1 MPARRGLCTG
11 PGRAQLIKVRFMMHG
26 GKRIMQRAVYLAF
39 CLLAVACSD
48 PLDQI
53 PRLSDQDLADEPP
66 RVGLAQRPD
75 VASGG
80 GFLAQLLR
88 GDDSHEASPM
98 PETAETAEA
107 VPEPRPESDTQLA
120 LVEPPEP
127 EAPKKRG
134 GFLSFLRP
142 ETSTATASTATSE
155 IAPGTVPPYG
165 QAARVCGLDKAAM
178 GERVQQYPEKRPV
191 YRLYDSDPRDTGPHS
206 FYITGFDDGC
216 ARQVTASL
224 VMFGSVGMH
233 EQLRYGL
240 PAKVQPYSD
249 TDRAYEKIKSRV
261 CRVGRQTPC
270 GASLSRLERDTVFL
284 SIYKNFGGNSEWSEM
299 LLHDRE
305 MVALS
310 HKGG

>member
-1 MPARRGLCTG
+1 MR
-11 PGRAQLIKVRFMMHG
+11 
-26 GKRIMQRAVYLAF
+26 RAVYLAF

-48 PLDQI
+48 PLDEI
-53 PRLSDQDLADEPP
+53 PRLSEQDLADEPP

-88 GDDSHEASPM
+88 GDDSDEASAM
-98 PETAETAEA
+98 PEAAEA
-107 VPEPRPESDTQLA
+107 TPEPEPEHERDTQVA

-134 GFLSFLRP
+134 GFLNFLRP
-142 ETSTATASTATSE
+142 DTSTATASATSE
-155 IAPGTVPPYG
+155 VAFGTVLPYG
-165 QAARVCGLDKAAM
+165 QAARICGLDKAAM

-224 VMFGSVGMH
+224 VMFGSVEMH

-240 PAKVQPYSD
+240 PATVQPYSD
-249 TDRAYEKIKSRV
+249 TDKAYEKIKSRV
-261 CRVGRQTPC
+261 CRVGRKSPC
-270 GASLSRLERDTVFL
+270 GASLSRLERDTAFL
-284 SIYKNFGGNSEWSEM
+284 SIYKNFGGNAEWSEM
-299 LLHDRE
+299 LLHGRE

>member
-1 MPARRGLCTG
+1 MR
-11 PGRAQLIKVRFMMHG
+11 
-26 GKRIMQRAVYLAF
+26 RAVYLAF

-48 PLDQI
+48 PLDEI

-88 GDDSHEASPM
+88 GDDSDEASAM
-98 PETAETAEA
+98 PETAEAA
-107 VPEPRPESDTQLA
+107 PEPEPEPERDTQLA

-142 ETSTATASTATSE
+142 DTSTATASATSE
-155 IAPGTVPPYG
+155 VAFGTVLPYG
-165 QAARVCGLDKAAM
+165 QAARICGLDKAAM

-191 YRLYDSDPRDTGPHS
+191 YRLYDSDPRDIGPHI

-224 VMFGSVGMH
+224 VMFGSVEMH

-240 PAKVQPYSD
+240 PATVQPYSD
-249 TDRAYEKIKSRV
+249 TDKAYEKIKSRV
-261 CRVGRQTPC
+261 CRVGRKTPC
-270 GASLSRLERDTVFL
+270 GGSLSRLERDTVFL
-284 SIYKNFGGNSEWSEM
+284 SIYKNFAGNAEWSEM

-310 HKGG
+310 HKGD